1 MTSRASGNAAS
12 NGCTEESLPPDD
24 NLRATRERIA
34 LLSAIAAASDL
45 FREQAHLSE
54 NKFCEELS
62 RMKAEL
68 KSEHDRNIVL
78 ADTLA
83 TERNR
88 AGVLADALATERDR
102 TADLADALAAE
113 RDRTRIL
120 QSLAAA
126 QRAKLEIIRRSLG
139 HRLAGGLDR
148 IVKRVSRL
156 GWRVWRSIPFVA
168 SR

>member
-1 MTSRASGNAAS
+1 MTSPASGNAAS
-12 NGCTEESLPPDD
+12 NDCTEESLPLED
-24 NLRATRERIA
+24 NLCAARESIA

-88 AGVLADALATERDR
+88 VAVLADALATEHDR
-102 TADLADALAAE
+102 AVDLADALAAE

-120 QSLAAA
+120 QSLAAT
-126 QRAKLEIIRRSLG
+126 QRAKLEIIRGSLG

-148 IVKRVSRL
+148 IVRRVSRL